1 MEGVALIYNDGENEG
16 PPSFLPPPVASS
28 CCYLPTLPNL
38 CVYLARCDLQ
48 EGEEDEGGRGS
59 GGRGSGGSWE
69 GEEEEEQEEEK
80 EDEDWEDSEETR
92 DGGRRRGGRG
102 GGRGQGVEGRGI
114 RGTRGGGG
122 GRGGRGGGRGRGRGG
137 GRGGAKR
144 PLEALARA
152 NLPNLIFAKIPGAF
166 AFTPGPSRALQAQQE
181 VVLRV
186 EVLQQEKRQLKGQ
199 EFLVL
204 GSQPLTALR
213 DRIYCLHD
221 RIAREHGKSVP
232 SGCFCIEDVFY
243 DDMRQSGAVRYS
255 AVILKWNRE
264 KRAAWSMLDERERRR
279 NTPLARLPLPAPVR
293 GLALGGLGTTGS
305 MGTDYTFQEDGKGFG
320 QQQQHEQPH
329 QHHYQQQRVRLSL
342 GDAPPPEYS
351 AARMETTR
359 FRDLTVR
366 PGALYVYM
374 HQGACKHAFRIADIR
389 LLHPLDPLNAAEYP
403 LLSHEPR
410 CYLRRC
416 SVCDVNPSTRVSLV
430 SGDIAACE
438 SPSKQGTRPA
448 RFIVPV
454 QASHSP
460 LAGSSNDRIRE
471 SHAATQSTSARQT
484 SIIATPEWQPM
495 ISTEVDQPLQS
506 SALRPVSRPPSRGSA
521 LERPPSRGNAS
532 ERPASHGNVSE
543 RKVVAKDPLLLRV
556 ARGEE
561 AERTP
566 VWLLRQS
573 GRYLEDFRRL
583 SEGYSFRDRL
593 DNPELVTEL
602 SLLPWRKFATDAVV
616 LFSDVLAVLPGV
628 GLEFDMVRGRGA
640 VVATPVRSREDLM
653 RLRPLDDPDTQL
665 PYLRPVLNA
674 LRRETAA
681 AAAAAASSISSS
693 RDSSGCDSSADR
705 DGGAAVM
712 GFVGAPWS
720 VVAHAVEGQADQN
733 LFLTK
738 LMMMHD
744 PELLHDILAFF
755 EDALFALAVHQID
768 CGAQIIQVFDS
779 WAHHLSPPQF
789 AAFSLPY
796 TNRLISRIHAA
807 RPHAPVLLQTIGST
821 GKLHLIAENC
831 PANIVG
837 LDWGCDMSEAR
848 RLFGEEVIL
857 QGNVD
862 PMALLGPREYLR
874 EAVAECIKQGGGS
887 RHVLNIGHGV
897 VQDTPEEAVALF
909 CQLAREESARFRAGS
924 AAAEPTSR
932 AQPSEAHVQSVGKDT
947 DSTGRGNASQAASN
961 DAIAAIHAT
970 WGVGDTAPKGVAAA
984 AAFPS
989 LSSALLASA
998 RHSLS
1003 SLSSPSRRRRYT
1015 SGC

>member
-1 MEGVALIYNDGENEG
+1 M
-16 PPSFLPPPVASS
+16 
-28 CCYLPTLPNL
+28 
-38 CVYLARCDLQ
+38 
-48 EGEEDEGGRGS
+48 
-59 GGRGSGGSWE
+59 
-69 GEEEEEQEEEK
+69 
-80 EDEDWEDSEETR
+80 
-92 DGGRRRGGRG
+92 
-102 GGRGQGVEGRGI
+102 
-114 RGTRGGGG
+114 
-122 GRGGRGGGRGRGRGG
+122 
-137 GRGGAKR
+137 
-144 PLEALARA
+144 
-152 NLPNLIFAKIPGAF
+152 
-166 AFTPGPSRALQAQQE
+166 
-181 VVLRV
+181 
-186 EVLQQEKRQLKGQ
+186 
-199 EFLVL
+199 
-204 GSQPLTALR
+204 
-213 DRIYCLHD
+213 
-221 RIAREHGKSVP
+221 IA
-232 SGCFCIEDVFY
+232 
-243 DDMRQSGAVRYS
+243 
-255 AVILKWNRE
+255 
-264 KRAAWSMLDERERRR
+264 
-279 NTPLARLPLPAPVR
+279 
-293 GLALGGLGTTGS
+293 
-305 MGTDYTFQEDGKGFG
+305 
-320 QQQQHEQPH
+320 
-329 QHHYQQQRVRLSL
+329 
-342 GDAPPPEYS
+342 
-351 AARMETTR
+351 
-359 FRDLTVR
+359 
-366 PGALYVYM
+366 
-374 HQGACKHAFRIADIR
+374 
-389 LLHPLDPLNAAEYP
+389 
-403 LLSHEPR
+403 
-410 CYLRRC
+410 
-416 SVCDVNPSTRVSLV
+416 
-430 SGDIAACE
+430 
-438 SPSKQGTRPA
+438 
-448 RFIVPV
+448 
-454 QASHSP
+454 
-460 LAGSSNDRIRE
+460 
-471 SHAATQSTSARQT
+471 
-484 SIIATPEWQPM
+484 
-495 ISTEVDQPLQS
+495 TEVDQPLLS
-506 SALRPVSRPPSRGSA
+506 SASRVQPAIPRPPSRGNP
-521 LERPPSRGNAS
+521 LERPPSRGNVA
-532 ERPASHGNVSE
+532 E

-593 DNPELVTEL
+593 ENPELVTEL

-640 VVATPVRSREDLM
+640 VVATPVRSREDLL
-653 RLRPLDDPDTQL
+653 RLRPLDDPDSQL

-681 AAAAAASSISSS
+681 AAAAASTSSSSSS
-693 RDSSGCDSSADR
+693 RDSSGCDSSGDR

-744 PELLHDILAFF
+744 PDLLHDILAFF
-755 EDALFALAVHQID
+755 EDALFALVIHQID

-796 TNRLISRIHAA
+796 TNRLISRIQSA

-848 RLFGEEVIL
+848 RLFGEGVVL

-897 VQDTPEEAVALF
+897 VQNTPEEAVALF
-909 CQLAREESARFRAGS
+909 CQLAREESERFRSGS
-924 AAAEPTSR
+924 AAAVPGFQGSSDPAGR
-932 AQPSEAHVQSVGKDT
+932 GQPSEAYVQSAGKDT
-947 DSTGRGNASQAASN
+947 ERTGRAHTSQAASN

-970 WGVGDTAPKGVAAA
+970 WSVGDTVPKGVAAA

-1015 SGC
+1015 TGC